1 MSEWKKVKIGDIC
14 RIVKGTTGIASA
26 EPGEYPLVVT
36 AEERKTCS
44 SYQFDQE
51 AVCIPLVSSSG
62 HGRKSLKNVHY
73 QSGKFALGTIL
84 CAVIP
89 NKPEQLDTRFLH
101 QYLQFYKDTIL
112 VPLMKGA
119 ANVSLSMKDI
129 AAVEIPLPPIEK
141 QRELSDLFITLQKNQ
156 KKLVAETEKQ
166 FEYTKQLRQNILQ
179 DAIEGK
185 LTVDLPCR
193 QTGWRKHSFKNL
205 SGKLVSEVSDK
216 YFAYVLECDDGS
228 LYKGFTQNLFERI
241 NRHLEGRGSEWTA
254 KHIPVSLI
262 YFEEFDT
269 EKEALEREKYF
280 KSDSGREYINEIR
293 NRNKLDYDAEAL
305 FEKIQKREVRSK
317 LRTDV
322 LIANT
327 PLRHEFSTENS
338 IVSVSERTTPSAG
351 DTPATPPFEI
361 PKGWKW
367 VQLGNLGI
375 LSGGKRLPVGESFS
389 PKETKHIYI
398 RIKDMKNDSVELNDL
413 KYISDSLAEKLKR
426 YCIYKDELYITIAG
440 TIGQVGI
447 IPECLDGMNLT
458 ENSSKLKPFIIKNV
472 FLKYF
477 IKSKFIQSQFTNA
490 VYGMALPKLA
500 LKRIASVSF
509 PTSPIKRTRR
519 NSNQSRNLTC
529 KSNRIRNPNP
539 RTKNTLR
546 KTRFWNHQ
554 RKAGGKINEF

>member
-1 MSEWKKVKIGDIC
+1 MSQWKKVKIGDVCKIL
-14 RIVKGTTGIASA
+14 KGTTGIASA

-62 HGRKSLKNVHY
+62 YGKKSLKIVHY

-89 NKPEQLDTRFLH
+89 NNPEQLDARFLH

-129 AAVEIPLPPIEK
+129 ATVEIPLPPIEK
-141 QRELSDLFITLQKNQ
+141 QRELADLFITLQENQ
-156 KKLVAETEKQ
+156 KKLAAESEKQ
-166 FEYTKQLRQNILQ
+166 LEYTKQLRQNILQ

-185 LTVDLPCR
+185 LTADLPCR
-193 QTGWRKHSFKNL
+193 QAGWRKHSFKNL

-280 KSDSGREYINEIR
+280 KSGSGREYINEIR

-305 FEKIQKREVRSK
+305 FEKIQEGKATDKK
-317 LRTDV
+317 LQPITD
-322 LIANT
+322 
-327 PLRHEFSTENS
+327 EEK
-338 IVSVSERTTPSAG
+338 
-351 DTPATPPFEI
+351 PFEI
-361 PKGWKW
+361 PEGWKW
-367 VQLGNLGI
+367 RKLGNVSKI
-375 LSGGKRLPVGESFS
+375 NGGYSFKS
-389 PKETKHIYI
+389 ENYTENGTRVI
-398 RIKDMKNDSVELNDL
+398 RISDFNENGFVNSKIVRYPFTEAMEPYCLEKENILMALTGGTVGKSLFVTDVPEKMAVNQRVATIKLIIIIPKYADILLKSKMAQKRIQDAKHSSNDNISLPDLLNMPFPLPPLKEQEEIVAKVEIL
-413 KYISDSLAEKLKR
+413 LAKVTELENQIQERKVLSEKL
-426 YCIYKDELYITIAG
+426 AF
-440 TIGQVGI
+440 GI
-447 IPECLDGMNLT
+447 IKE
-458 ENSSKLKPFIIKNV
+458 KLE
-472 FLKYF
+472 
-477 IKSKFIQSQFTNA
+477 
-490 VYGMALPKLA
+490 G
-500 LKRIASVSF
+500 
-509 PTSPIKRTRR
+509 
-519 NSNQSRNLTC
+519 
-529 KSNRIRNPNP
+529 
-539 RTKNTLR
+539 
-546 KTRFWNHQ
+546 
-554 RKAGGKINEF
+554 